1 MTNDDLGRY
10 YKSYRL
16 FIRIVKKGELYDRIF
31 IFIILSFNMLIE
43 LLTEFH
49 ESYYQ
54 TRQTRYQT
62 MFPVDISKN
71 ELIH

>member
-1 MTNDDLGRY
+1 
-10 YKSYRL
+10 
-16 FIRIVKKGELYDRIF
+16 
-31 IFIILSFNMLIE
+31 MLIE